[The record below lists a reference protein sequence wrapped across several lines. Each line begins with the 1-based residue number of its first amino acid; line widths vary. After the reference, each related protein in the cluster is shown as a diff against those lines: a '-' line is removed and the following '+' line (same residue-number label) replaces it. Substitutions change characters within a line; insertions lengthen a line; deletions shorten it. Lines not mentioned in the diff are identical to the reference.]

1 MRWQEEVT
9 LTTYEMQWTMRYFV
23 NQCKNWFNI
32 QETLAK
38 GITSI
43 ASGGAGALAYAK
55 HKHSTWHQ
63 LSVKLDRTFTVI
75 NNAYKSPL

>member
-1 MRWQEEVT
+1 
-9 LTTYEMQWTMRYFV
+9 MQWTMRYFI
-23 NQCKNWFNI
+23 NQYKNWFNI

-43 ASGGAGALAYAK
+43 ASDGDGASAGAGVLAYAK

-63 LSVKLDRTFTVI
+63 LSVKLDWTFTVI
-75 NNAYKSPL
+75 NNAYKSLL